1 MNLYFAPFEGIS
13 GYVYRNAYNK
23 YFGSIDKYFIPFI
36 MPNQFGHL
44 NYKEINDILPE
55 HNEGMKAV
63 PQLLTNNADDFLN
76 TVKEIEKYGY
86 DEVNLNVGCPSKT
99 VVTKYKGAGLLAD
112 TVRLDKFLQEI
123 YKKSTVK
130 ISIKT
135 RIGMNDPEEVEDIIK
150 IYNKYPVSELIV
162 HPRLQTD
169 YYKNTPDL
177 EAFKYI
183 LDNSSLKIC
192 YNGDVFTSEDYDN
205 IKNKFENLDSIMLG
219 RGILKNPGL
228 GCYVKNG
235 EEKDKSDYINFH
247 DYIYDEYKNVLY
259 GEKTVLFKMKEL
271 WSYLGNSFTSYD
283 KYGKKIKKAQ
293 TLKKYDEV
301 IEDLFKEQDIIKI
314 ERCKYGMVKSD

>member
-13 GYVYRNAYNK
+13 GYVYRNAYNN

-55 HNEGMKAV
+55 HNKGMKAV
-63 PQLLTNNADDFLN
+63 PQLLTNNAEDFLN
-76 TVKEIEKYGY
+76 TVKEIKKYGY
-86 DEVNLNVGCPSKT
+86 DEVNLNIGCPSKT

-112 TVRLDKFLQEI
+112 VSRLDGFLQEI
-123 YKKSTVK
+123 YEKCDVK

-135 RIGMNDPEEVEDIIK
+135 RIGMDDPEEVEDILE
-150 IYNKYPVSELIV
+150 IYNKYPISELIV
-162 HPRLQTD
+162 HPRLQSD
-169 YYKNTPDL
+169 YYKNTPNMA
-177 EAFKYI
+177 AFGYI
-183 LDNSSLKIC
+183 YDNFSSNLC
-192 YNGDVFTSEDYDN
+192 YNGDIVTLKDYNDIKDN
-205 IKNKFENLDSIMLG
+205 YSGIDSIMLG

-235 EEKDKSDYINFH
+235 EKKEKSDYINFH
-247 DYIYDEYKNVLY
+247 NYIYEEYKKTLY

-271 WSYLGNSFTSYD
+271 WFYFGNSFNSFE

-293 TLKKYDEV
+293 TLKKYDEAV
-301 IEDLFKEQDIIKI
+301 SALFKEQDIIKI
-314 ERCKYGMVKSD
+314 EEI

>member
-44 NYKEINDILPE
+44 NYKELNDILPE
-55 HNEGMKAV
+55 HNKGMKAV
-63 PQLLTNNADDFLN
+63 PQLLTNNPEDFLN

-86 DEVNLNVGCPSKT
+86 DEVNLNLGCPSKT
-99 VVTKYKGAGLLAD
+99 VVTKFKGAGLLAD
-112 TVRLDKFLQEI
+112 TDRLDKFLDEI
-123 YKKSTVK
+123 YSKCSIR

-135 RIGMNDPEEVEDIIK
+135 RIGMNDPEEAEELVK
-150 IYNKYPVSELIV
+150 IYSKYPVSELIV

-169 YYKNTPDL
+169 YYKNNPN
-177 EAFKYI
+177 
-183 LDNSSLKIC
+183 LDVFSYVKDNLDTSLC
-192 YNGDVFTSEDYDN
+192 YNGDIFTPDDYTKIVSRFNDV
-205 IKNKFENLDSIMLG
+205 DSIMLG
-219 RGILKNPGL
+219 RGILRNPGL

-235 EEKDKSDYINFH
+235 GKKEKDDYVNFH
-247 DYIYDEYKNVLY
+247 DYIYENYKEVLY

-271 WSYLGNSFTSYD
+271 WFYLGNSFTSYE

-293 TLKKYDEV
+293 TLKKYDEAV
-301 IEDLFKEQDIIKI
+301 QSLFNEQDI
-314 ERCKYGMVKSD
+314 VTL